1 MQIIKEEDILLM
13 GNQVSNG
20 VKVSSL
26 TVLNGTITS
35 ESSYLLFSVNVAIL
49 KNTVKVKLLTN
60 WPQFINIVY

>member
-1 MQIIKEEDILLM
+1 MQIIEEEDILLM

-35 ESSYLLFSVNVAIL
+35 ESSYLLFSVNVTIL
-49 KNTVKVKLLTN
+49 KNTVKVKL
-60 WPQFINIVY
+60 